1 MELREKV
8 MSIRNERKA
17 AFDAARAE
25 VREVN
30 QVARRNVSDPKAIE
44 RHNESLL
51 EQMKKG
57 GKISLGF

>member
-1 MELREKV
+1 MELRERV
-8 MSIRNERKA
+8 MAVRNERKA
-17 AFDAARAE
+17 AFDAQRSE
-25 VREVN
+25 IREVN
-30 QVARRNVSDPKAIE
+30 QTARRNVNDPMAID